1 MEQPNKPSASHYT
14 LATIVKMKNG
24 HAWFDR
30 MEHGVK
36 KFSADTGHHAFLI
49 GPPHADEHLQ
59 TQLIEQMAQQ
69 QVDALC
75 IVPYFPQ
82 ALELTLR
89 QACKQGIIVIAH
101 EASNLRNC
109 HYDLEPFDNA
119 AYGVHLMDH
128 LARYMHEE
136 GEYLTLLGSLTTK
149 THIEWANAAISHQID
164 TYPNMTMVTRK
175 IEDHDDPALAY
186 QKTKELIAAYPNLRG
201 ILGIGMTGM
210 QGAGKIITELGLQEK
225 IMLVGTGLVSACGEY
240 LKNGANKLISFWDP
254 ADAGYVIN
262 KLAVMVLQGE
272 PIVDDMDLGIPGYT
286 HLRMEGQVLYGSAW
300 IDVTKENMSQHQF

>member
-1 MEQPNKPSASHYT
+1 MERNHKESASKYT
-14 LATIVKMKNG
+14 IATIVKMKNG

-36 KFSADTGHHAFLI
+36 KFNTETDYNAFLI

-59 TQLIEQMAQQ
+59 TQLIEQTLQEH
-69 QVDALC
+69 VDALC
-75 IVPYFPQ
+75 VVPYFPQ
-82 ALELTLR
+82 ALELILR

-119 AYGVHLMDH
+119 AYGVHLMVH

-164 TYPNMTMVTRK
+164 TYPEMRLITRK

-210 QGAGKIITELGLQEK
+210 QGAGKVVTELGLQEK

-254 ADAGYVIN
+254 AEAGYVMN
-262 KLAVMVLQGE
+262 KLAVMLLQKE
-272 PIVDDMDLGIPGYT
+272 PIEEGMNLGVPGYT
-286 HLRMEGQVLYGSAW
+286 HIRLENKVIYGSAW
-300 IDVTKENMSQHQF
+300 VDVTKENMLHYQF

>member
-1 MEQPNKPSASHYT
+1 MEQSNKPSASRYN

-30 MEHGVK
+30 MEQGVK

-49 GPPHADEHLQ
+49 GPPHAYEHLQ
-59 TQLIEQMAQQ
+59 TQLIEQTIQQ

-82 ALELTLR
+82 ALELSLR
-89 QACKQGIIVIAH
+89 QACKQGIIVITH
-101 EASNLRNC
+101 EASNLRNR

-128 LARYMHEE
+128 LAHYMQAE
-136 GEYLTLLGSLTTK
+136 GEYLVVLGSLTTK
-149 THIEWANAAISHQID
+149 SHSEWANAAITHQID
-164 TYPNMTMVTRK
+164 TYPQMSMAMRK

-201 ILGIGMTGM
+201 ILGIGMTGTK
-210 QGAGKIITELGLQEK
+210 GAGQAVAELGLQEK
-225 IMLVGTGLVSACGEY
+225 IAVVGTGLVSVCDVY

-254 ADAGYVIN
+254 ADAGYALN
-262 KLAVMVLQGE
+262 KLAVMVLQDK
-272 PIVDDMDLGIPGYT
+272 PIIDGMDLGIPGYT
-286 HLRMEGQVLYGSAW
+286 HIKMEGTILYGSAW
-300 IDVTKENMSQHQF
+300 IDVTKENMLQHQF